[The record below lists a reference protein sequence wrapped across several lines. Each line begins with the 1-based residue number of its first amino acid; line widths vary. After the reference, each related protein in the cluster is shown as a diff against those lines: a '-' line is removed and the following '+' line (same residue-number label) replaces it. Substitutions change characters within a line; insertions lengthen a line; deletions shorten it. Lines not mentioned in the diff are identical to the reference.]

1 MTRSDATDANDGAD
15 EAAARRFVRADSGG
29 EPDSDAMLASWI
41 AARPANERALQR
53 VELAVELGRRLA
65 ADPASAL
72 YTEAAR
78 ASQRAPRR
86 VPPVGRLAWGGALAA
101 ALLVV
106 VFVVRDRV
114 PQPPEPEP
122 LAAARRVTFDAP
134 SNAVTVLPSGAVIDA
149 SAVAVLP
156 FVGSGDAAL
165 ATGFEHDV
173 ATALRT
179 VPGLYVIADDAVRP
193 YAGTELAA
201 PEIGGLL
208 GARGLVDASIELI
221 GGRVRVS
228 ARLRES
234 ATGATL
240 WQTQVD
246 RPVDEL
252 AAVRTEIAENVAT
265 AMFDSGLR
273 AQVARSGSTVEPSGS
288 AKPFQQ

>member
-1 MTRSDATDANDGAD
+1 MKRTTQTRPGEDAG
-15 EAAARRFVRADSGG
+15 EAAARFVRVDSGSEPAATLHTWLAADST
-29 EPDSDAMLASWI
+29 
-41 AARPANERALQR
+41 NERALER

-72 YTEAAR
+72 HAEAVR
-78 ASQRAPRR
+78 AAQRAPRR
-86 VPPVGRLAWGGALAA
+86 VLLAGSLVWGGALAA
-101 ALLVV
+101 ALLVA

-114 PQPPEPEP
+114 PERSEPEP
-122 LAAARRVTFDAP
+122 LAAARLVAFDAP

-156 FVGSGDAAL
+156 FVGPGDAAL
-165 ATGFEHDV
+165 AAGLERDV

-179 VPGLYVIADDAVRP
+179 VPGLYVIADGAVRP

-201 PEIGGLL
+201 AEIGGLL
-208 GARGLVDASIELI
+208 GARGLVDASIELVD
-221 GGRVRVS
+221 GRVRVS

-265 AMFDSGLR
+265 TMFDSTAR
-273 AQVARSGSTVEPSGS
+273 AQVVRAAGDTAPSS
-288 AKPFQQ
+288 AKPFLQ